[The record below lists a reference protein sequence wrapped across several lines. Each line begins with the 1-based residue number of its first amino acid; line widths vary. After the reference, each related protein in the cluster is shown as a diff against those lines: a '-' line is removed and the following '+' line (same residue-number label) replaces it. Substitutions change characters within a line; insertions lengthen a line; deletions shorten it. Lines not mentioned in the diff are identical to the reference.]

1 MFRLDK
7 VLRWKERLEKE
18 ARAERFGL
26 QRRADDLAAE
36 RRELE
41 ARRAAV
47 PDEADAAELGE
58 WSRWAEALRH
68 RETHLEMRMEAL
80 RPRLQEAVRAHVA
93 LRREVE
99 GLRRLRERALEEA
112 RRRRERKAQEAI
124 DDAANRRRLPGT
136 GMKFPAHA
144 AARAAAAA
152 GDHRPGTRA
161 GSGQGLNPGMGA

>member
-26 QRRADDLAAE
+26 QRRADELAEE
-36 RRELE
+36 RLRLE
-41 ARRAAV
+41 DERAAV
-47 PDEADAAELGE
+47 PDDGCSGDLAAWSEWNEAV
-58 WSRWAEALRH
+58 RR
-68 RETHLEMRMEAL
+68 REGMLARRQDAL
-80 RPRLQEAVRAHVA
+80 RPKLEDAVRAHLA

-99 GLRRLRERALEEA
+99 GLRRLRERALATA

-124 DDAANRRRLPGT
+124 DDAANRRGLPGG
-136 GMKFPAHA
+136 GMKFPRPEADTA
-144 AARAAAAA
+144 PA
-152 GDHRPGTRA
+152 GGSHRPGTRS